1 MIIKKLTINFA
12 MLCIIAV
19 FAASCKRKAQ
29 LIVRNSSSVE
39 QKDAPV
45 VVEREKVEE
54 KIGRPV
60 ALGETL
66 LLLDKQ
72 GDTIPFQLDDL
83 DI

>member
-45 VVEREKVEE
+45 VVEREK
-54 KIGRPV
+54 
-60 ALGETL
+60 
-66 LLLDKQ
+66 
-72 GDTIPFQLDDL
+72 
-83 DI
+83 